1 MCVGLLGRHGANLGW
16 AAAVASLLV
25 TNDFPPKLG
34 GIQSYLWEL
43 WRRLPAGRASVL
55 ATPHAGA
62 AAFDAAAAPLR
73 VTRTIEPVLLPH
85 PLLGA
90 RIRRQARHDGASL
103 VVLDPALPLGWVG
116 PALSRASRPGSIAL
130 LSASGAG
137 GLSCLP
143 YALVLHGAEV
153 TVAASLPG
161 LDRMLARVVR
171 GASLLICAGGYPAAQ
186 AARCVGGS
194 ALLPPVAVIPP
205 GVDIERFRPLDA
217 LQRKTARRRLG
228 LAEDAPLVVGVSRL
242 VPRKGFDVLLRA
254 AARLAD
260 RLPGLVVAIAG
271 DGRDRPRL
279 EREARRSGA
288 PVRFL
293 GLLSDEELPA
303 LLGCADAFAMCCR
316 DRWLGLEQE
325 GFGIVFLEAAACGVP
340 VLAGSS
346 GGASEAV
353 LDGMTGLVCD
363 RPRDADAVAAT
374 LLPLLADPDL
384 ARRLGRAARLRV
396 ERHHDYDRLAVQLDA
411 TLHAAEVR

>member
-1 MCVGLLGRHGANLGW
+1 
-16 AAAVASLLV
+16 VASLLV

-55 ATPHAGA
+55 TTPHAGA
-62 AAFDAAAAPLR
+62 AAFDDAAPLR

-85 PLLGA
+85 PLLTG
-90 RIRRQARHDGASL
+90 RIRRQAQHDGASL

-116 PALSRASRPGSIAL
+116 PALSRASRGGA
-130 LSASGAG
+130 AAG
-137 GLSCLP
+137 GLP

-153 TVAASLPG
+153 TVPARLPG
-161 LDRMLARVVR
+161 LDRVLARVVR

-186 AARCVGGS
+186 AARGGGGGS
-194 ALLPPVAVIPP
+194 ASLPAVAVIPP
-205 GVDIERFRPLDA
+205 GVDVERFRPLGPVE
-217 LQRKTARRRLG
+217 RKEARRRLG

-254 AARLAD
+254 TARLAD
-260 RLPGLVVAIAG
+260 RLPGLVVALAG
-271 DGRDRPRL
+271 EGRDKARL

-293 GLLSDEELPA
+293 GRLSDEELPP

-353 LDGMTGLVCD
+353 LDGVTGLVCE

-396 ERHHDYDRLAVQLDA
+396 ERHHDYDRLAAQLDA
-411 TLHAAEVR
+411 TLHAAEVGP

>member
-1 MCVGLLGRHGANLGW
+1 MLLGW

-43 WRRLPAGRASVL
+43 WRRLPAGRATVL
-55 ATPHAGA
+55 TTPHAGA
-62 AAFDAAAAPLR
+62 AAFDAAAPLR
-73 VTRTIEPVLLPH
+73 VTRTAEPVLLPH
-85 PLLGA
+85 PLLGR
-90 RIRRQARHDGASL
+90 RIRRQARLDGATL

-116 PALSRASRPGSIAL
+116 PALSRNT
-130 LSASGAG
+130 SG
-137 GLSCLP
+137 LP

-153 TVAASLPG
+153 TVPASLPG
-161 LDRMLARVVR
+161 LDRALARVV
-171 GASLLICAGGYPAAQ
+171 GAASLLICAGGYPASQ
-186 AARCVGGS
+186 AARCVGGP

-205 GVDIERFRPLDA
+205 GVDVERFRPLED
-217 LQRKTARRRLG
+217 LERKAARRRVG
-228 LAEDAPLVVGVSRL
+228 LPEDAPLVVGVSRL

-254 AARLAD
+254 SARLAD
-260 RLPGLVVAIAG
+260 RLPGLVVALAG

-293 GLLSDEELPA
+293 GRLPDDELPA

-353 LDGMTGLVCD
+353 LDGVTGLVCD

-384 ARRLGRAARLRV
+384 ARRMGRAARLRV
-396 ERHHDYDRLAVQLDA
+396 ERHHDYDRLAEQLDA
-411 TLHAAEVR
+411 TLHATELLATRAAGT

>member
-1 MCVGLLGRHGANLGW
+1 M
-16 AAAVASLLV
+16 ASLLV

-55 ATPHAGA
+55 TTPHAGA
-62 AAFDAAAAPLR
+62 AAFDAAAPLR
-73 VTRTIEPVLLPH
+73 ITRTGEPVLLPH
-85 PLLGA
+85 PLLPG
-90 RIRRQARHDGASL
+90 RIRRQARLDGASL

-116 PALSRASRPGSIAL
+116 PYL
-130 LSASGAG
+130 SGAG
-137 GLSCLP
+137 GLGSA

-153 TVAASLPG
+153 TVPASLPG
-161 LDRMLARVVR
+161 LDRALARVVR

-205 GVDIERFRPLDA
+205 GVDVERFRPLEDGK
-217 LQRKTARRRLG
+217 RKAARRRLG
-228 LAEDAPLVVGVSRL
+228 LPEDAPLVVGVSRL

-260 RLPGLVVAIAG
+260 RLPGLVVALVG
-271 DGRDRPRL
+271 EGRDKARL
-279 EREARRSGA
+279 ERETRRSGA

-293 GLLSDEELPA
+293 GRLPDEGLPA

-316 DRWLGLEQE
+316 DRWFGLEQE

-353 LDGMTGLVCD
+353 LDGVTGLVCD

-374 LLPLLADPDL
+374 LLPLLADADL

-396 ERHHDYDRLAVQLDA
+396 ERHHDYDRLAAQLDV
-411 TLHAAEVR
+411 TLHGTEMS

>member
-1 MCVGLLGRHGANLGW
+1 M
-16 AAAVASLLV
+16 ASLLV

-90 RIRRQARHDGASL
+90 CIRRQARHDNASL

-116 PALSRASRPGSIAL
+116 PALSRASRPGRSAPA
-130 LSASGAG
+130 SASGAG
-137 GLSCLP
+137 GRGLP

-153 TVAASLPG
+153 TVPASLPG

-186 AARCVGGS
+186 AARCVGGP

-205 GVDIERFRPLDA
+205 GVDVERFRPLDPV
-217 LQRKTARRRLG
+217 QRKEARRRLG
-228 LAEDAPLVVGVSRL
+228 LPEDAPLVVGVSRL

-254 AARLAD
+254 AGRLAD

-293 GLLSDEELPA
+293 GRLSDEELPA

-353 LDGMTGLVCD
+353 LDGVTGLVCD

-384 ARRLGRAARLRV
+384 AERLGRAARLRV
-396 ERHHDYDRLAVQLDA
+396 ERHHDNDRLAAQLDA
-411 TLHAAEVR
+411 TLNTAEVW

>member
-1 MCVGLLGRHGANLGW
+1 M
-16 AAAVASLLV
+16 ASLLV

-116 PALSRASRPGSIAL
+116 PALSRASRPGSIAVP
-130 LSASGAG
+130 SASGAG
-137 GLSCLP
+137 GLSSASGAGGLASASGAGGLGLP

-153 TVAASLPG
+153 TVPASLPG

-205 GVDIERFRPLDA
+205 GVDIERFRPLG
-217 LQRKTARRRLG
+217 LVERKEARRRLG

-293 GLLSDEELPA
+293 GRLSDEELPA

-353 LDGMTGLVCD
+353 LDGVTGLVCD
-363 RPRDADAVAAT
+363 RPRDPDAVAAT